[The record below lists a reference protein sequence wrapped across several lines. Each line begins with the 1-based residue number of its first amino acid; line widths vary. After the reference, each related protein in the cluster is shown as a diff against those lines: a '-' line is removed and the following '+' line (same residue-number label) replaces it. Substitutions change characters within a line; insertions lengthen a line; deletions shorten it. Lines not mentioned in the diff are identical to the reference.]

1 MIRQTG
7 YGSYVAPINEP
18 RTTTYSYENTLEK
31 PSYPNMIYW
40 TPDQGYGYNG
50 GGYSSTID
58 PGQEDRPEPMPEY
71 QYQND
76 SDYGYTPD
84 PSPSSIPSD
93 YEIND
98 MPSLIDAMRRSG
110 MDVDNIM
117 RQAKTMEFD
126 NGNQDSKSLF
136 DRLKQ
141 YYIQYRNAI
150 TNGREK
156 RRAQMR
162 DYIAQKKVNR
172 QNN

>member
-1 MIRQTG
+1 MTQTEH
-7 YGSYVAPINEP
+7 GSHMAPLNKP
-18 RTTTYSYENTLEK
+18 RTTTYSYANTIETPAYENMGL
-31 PSYPNMIYW
+31 W
-40 TPDQGYGYNG
+40 TQDQWYGYKGRG
-50 GGYSSTID
+50 GSVID
-58 PGQEDRPEPMPEY
+58 PSQEDRPRPMPEY
-71 QYQND
+71 QYQDD

-84 PSPSSIPSD
+84 PSSSSIPSD

-98 MPSLIDAMRRSG
+98 MPSLIDAMRRIG

-150 TNGREK
+150 INGREK
-156 RRAQMR
+156 RREQKQ

>member
-1 MIRQTG
+1 MQTG
-7 YGSYVAPINEP
+7 YGSHMAPLNKP
-18 RTTTYSYENTLEK
+18 RTTTYSYENTIET
-31 PSYPNMIYW
+31 PAYENMRRW
-40 TPDQGYGYNG
+40 TQDQWYGYKG
-50 GGYSSTID
+50 REVGAPVRD
-58 PGQEDRPEPMPEY
+58 PGQEDRPQPTPEY
-71 QYQND
+71 QYQDD

-98 MPSLIDAMRRSG
+98 MQSLVDAMRRSG

-117 RQAKTMEFD
+117 RQAKTMEFN

-150 TNGREK
+150 TNRREK
-156 RRAQMR
+156 SREQMR
-162 DYIAQKKVNR
+162 DYIAQRKVNR
-172 QNN
+172 QTN